1 MAFYKRLIHK
11 IAGYCEERCG
21 DVEKKVYLVHLK
33 NSLITFNDENMA
45 KPISIKNLEGLNI

>member
-1 MAFYKRLIHK
+1 MAIYKRLIHK